1 MHDVAQHAILVYRGM
16 LVHERAAV
24 LCVAAKTELSNVRG
38 LQILPRSSSVR
49 VVAIDASHLS
59 FANRM
64 MIGQVALCSLR
75 LVALQAGFIGL
86 SARPERYAAF
96 RSERLHY
103 RGTPT
108 RRGIEGVVSFGCC
121 LETLAVD
128 LVALSAADMVHRV
141 GAAGPV
147 THLGILGV
155 ATETDAI
162 RVPRRSLVEADDLA
176 FVASAFNVKTA
187 VPVAVFAFDSL
198 LGVKAVTI
206 SHGVLGVTGG
216 AHFGAR
222 AGRACD
228 FDILSVGFQPV
239 GCVLAGR

>member
-1 MHDVAQHAILVYRGM
+1 
-16 LVHERAAV
+16 
-24 LCVAAKTELSNVRG
+24 
-38 LQILPRSSSVR
+38 
-49 VVAIDASHLS
+49 
-59 FANRM
+59 M
-64 MIGQVALCSLR
+64 MVGKAGLCSLG

-121 LETLAVD
+121 LETFAVD
-128 LVALSAADMVHRV
+128 LVAIRAADVVHRM

-147 THLGILGV
+147 THLGILGM
-155 ATETDAI
+155 ATEADAV

-176 FVASAFNVKTA
+176 FVATAFNVKTA
-187 VPVAVFAFDSL
+187 VSVAVFAFDSL

-222 AGRACD
+222 ASRACD
-228 FDILSVGFQPV
+228 FNILSVGFEPV
-239 GCVLAGR
+239 GCVLVGR